1 MIIECRFSFKIDAF
15 ENYSLMYYAVHHQ
28 FKARIS
34 IDMLNQ

>member
-1 MIIECRFSFKIDAF
+1 MLIECRFSLKTDAF
-15 ENYSLMYYAVHHQ
+15 KHYFLMYYAVHHQ